1 MNMRIIVTCATSG
14 SVAPAPINWLY
25 PCSNGCGLELKILR
39 NQRRQK
45 DTLLKCIFG
54 VSREQLF
61 LGSLNVED
69 IAAAKSWRFVGNIL
83 HKAL

>member
-1 MNMRIIVTCATSG
+1 MAIILIG
-14 SVAPAPINWLY
+14 YN
-25 PCSNGCGLELKILR
+25 PCSNGCGLELEILR
-39 NQRRQK
+39 SQRRQK

-69 IAAAKSWRFVGNIL
+69 IAAAKSWRFAGNIL